1 MNDAVDKWF
10 LEHPR
15 SVNESYFEHQKV
27 AGSFALRLF
36 GASCQCLLHALVP
49 RLFERSA
56 SATVDQLHSD
66 MVTHRVRNPAPASDS
81 RSDSPLRA
89 LSSVVGTSAQSS
101 VVDWQ

>member
-36 GASCQCLLHALVP
+36 GAGCQCLLHALVP

-56 SATVDQLHSD
+56 SATVNGLYTD
-66 MVTHRVRNPAPASDS
+66 MVTHRIRNPAPVSEASTD
-81 RSDSPLRA
+81 LRLDPVA
-89 LSSVVGTSAQSS
+89 ASAQRS
-101 VVDWQ
+101 VVDWH